1 MLPLK
6 ELEFRDLLLY
16 MKSDK
21 IKVYKIGGSARFIKV
36 QGVISLYYNYSH
48 LQMKFVK
55 VGVMNQKLDLWS
67 FKEFINF
74 YYTNSSDYI
83 NRFTKEKNNL
93 IKNFNNT
100 TDKSTINS
108 VKNSINY
115 FDEKI
120 NKNLKL
126 VEFINNN
133 YSEYLI

>member
-21 IKVYKIGGSARFIKV
+21 IKVYKIGGSERFIKV
-36 QGVISLYYNYSH
+36 QGVITLYYNYSH

-55 VGVMNQKLDLWS
+55 VGVMNQNFDLWS

-83 NRFTKEKNNL
+83 NRFTNEKNRL

-108 VKNSINY
+108 VNNSIKY

>member
-36 QGVISLYYNYSH
+36 QGVITLYYNYSH
-48 LQMKFVK
+48 LQMKYIK

-83 NRFTKEKNNL
+83 NRFINEKNRL

-133 YSEYLI
+133 YSEYLV

>member
-16 MKSDK
+16 MKSDN

-55 VGVMNQKLDLWS
+55 VGVMNQNLDLWS

-83 NRFTKEKNNL
+83 NRFTNEKNNL

>member
-16 MKSDK
+16 MKSDN

-36 QGVISLYYNYSH
+36 QGVISLYYNYNH

-55 VGVMNQKLDLWS
+55 VGVMNQNLDLWS

-83 NRFTKEKNNL
+83 NRFSDEKNRL

-120 NKNLKL
+120 NQNLKL

>member
-36 QGVISLYYNYSH
+36 QGVITLYYNYSH
-48 LQMKFVK
+48 LQMKYIK

-83 NRFTKEKNNL
+83 NRFSDEKNRL

-120 NKNLKL
+120 NQNLKL

-133 YSEYLI
+133 YSEYLV

>member
-55 VGVMNQKLDLWS
+55 VGVMNQNLDLWS

-83 NRFTKEKNNL
+83 NRFSDEKNRL

>member
-36 QGVISLYYNYSH
+36 QGVITLYYNYSH
-48 LQMKFVK
+48 SLMKFVK
-55 VGVMNQKLDLWS
+55 VGVMNQNLDLWS

-74 YYTNSSDYI
+74 YYSNSSDYI

-93 IKNFNNT
+93 IKRFNNT
-100 TDKSTINS
+100 RDKSTINS
-108 VKNSINY
+108 VNNSINY

-120 NKNLKL
+120 NQNLKL

-133 YSEYLI
+133 YSEYLV

>member
-16 MKSDK
+16 MKSDN

-36 QGVISLYYNYSH
+36 QGVITLYYNYSH

-83 NRFTKEKNNL
+83 NRFTNEKNL

>member
-21 IKVYKIGGSARFIKV
+21 IKVYKIGGSARFIKI
-36 QGVISLYYNYSH
+36 QGVITLYYNYSH
-48 LQMKFVK
+48 LQMKYIK
-55 VGVMNQKLDLWS
+55 VGVMNQNFDLWS

-74 YYTNSSDYI
+74 YYTNSSEYI
-83 NRFTKEKNNL
+83 NRFTNEKNRL

-108 VKNSINY
+108 VNNSINY

>member
-36 QGVISLYYNYSH
+36 QGVITLYYNYSH
-48 LQMKFVK
+48 LQMKYIK

-74 YYTNSSDYI
+74 YYSNSSEYI
-83 NRFTKEKNNL
+83 NRFTNEKNRL

-120 NKNLKL
+120 NQNLKL

-133 YSEYLI
+133 YSEYLV

>member
-36 QGVISLYYNYSH
+36 QGVITLYYNYSH
-48 LQMKFVK
+48 LQMKYIK

-83 NRFTKEKNNL
+83 NRFSDEKNRL

-108 VKNSINY
+108 VNNSINY

>member
-16 MKSDK
+16 MQSDK

-36 QGVISLYYNYSH
+36 QGVITLYYNYSH

>member
-48 LQMKFVK
+48 SLMKFVK

-74 YYTNSSDYI
+74 YYINSSDYI
-83 NRFTKEKNNL
+83 NRFSDEKNRL

-133 YSEYLI
+133 YSEYLV

>member
-36 QGVISLYYNYSH
+36 QGVITLYYNYSH

>member
-36 QGVISLYYNYSH
+36 QGVITLYYNYSH
-48 LQMKFVK
+48 SLMKFVK

-74 YYTNSSDYI
+74 YYTKVNCNTHLPTSFVGRNHPPHTIFSYPKC
-83 NRFTKEKNNL
+83 TEKR
-93 IKNFNNT
+93 IF
-100 TDKSTINS
+100 
-108 VKNSINY
+108 Y
-115 FDEKI
+115 
-120 NKNLKL
+120 
-126 VEFINNN
+126 
-133 YSEYLI
+133 

>member
-36 QGVISLYYNYSH
+36 QGVITLYYNYSH
-48 LQMKFVK
+48 SLMKYIK

-83 NRFTKEKNNL
+83 NRFTNEKNRL

-108 VKNSINY
+108 VNNSIKY

-133 YSEYLI
+133 YSEYLV

>member
-36 QGVISLYYNYSH
+36 QGVITLYYNYSH

-55 VGVMNQKLDLWS
+55 VGVMNQNFDLWS

-83 NRFTKEKNNL
+83 NRFTNEKNNL

>member
-36 QGVISLYYNYSH
+36 QGVITLYYNYSH
-48 LQMKFVK
+48 SLMKFVK
-55 VGVMNQKLDLWS
+55 VGVMNQNLDLWS

-83 NRFTKEKNNL
+83 NRFSKEKNNL

-108 VKNSINY
+108 VNNSIKY

-133 YSEYLI
+133 YSEYLV

>member
-55 VGVMNQKLDLWS
+55 VGVMNQNLDLWS

-83 NRFTKEKNNL
+83 NRFSDEKNRL

-108 VKNSINY
+108 VNNSIKY

>member
-36 QGVISLYYNYSH
+36 QGVITLYYNYSH
-48 LQMKFVK
+48 SLMKFVK
-55 VGVMNQKLDLWS
+55 VGGMNQKLDLWS
-67 FKEFINF
+67 YKEFINF

-83 NRFTKEKNNL
+83 NRFSDEKNNL

-120 NKNLKL
+120 NKNLK
-126 VEFINNN
+126 
-133 YSEYLI
+133 S

>member
-16 MKSDK
+16 MKSDN

-55 VGVMNQKLDLWS
+55 VGVMNQNLDLWS

-74 YYTNSSDYI
+74 YYTNSSDYV
-83 NRFTKEKNNL
+83 NRFTNEKNNL

>member
-16 MKSDK
+16 MKSDN

-36 QGVISLYYNYSH
+36 QGVITLYYNYSH
-48 LQMKFVK
+48 SLMKFVK
-55 VGVMNQKLDLWS
+55 VGVMNQNLDLWS

-74 YYTNSSDYI
+74 YYTNSLDYI
-83 NRFTKEKNNL
+83 NRFTNEKNSL
-93 IKNFNNT
+93 IKRFNNT
-100 TDKSTINS
+100 KDKSTINS

>member
-21 IKVYKIGGSARFIKV
+21 TKVYKIGGSARFIKV
-36 QGVISLYYNYSH
+36 QGVITLYYNYSH
-48 LQMKFVK
+48 LQMKFIK
-55 VGVMNQKLDLWS
+55 TGVMNQNFDLWS

-133 YSEYLI
+133 YSEYLV

>member
-36 QGVISLYYNYSH
+36 QGVITLYYNYSH
-48 LQMKFVK
+48 SLMKFVK

-74 YYTNSSDYI
+74 YYSNSSDYI

-93 IKNFNNT
+93 IKRFNNT

-108 VKNSINY
+108 VNNSIKY

-133 YSEYLI
+133 YSEYLV

>member
-16 MKSDK
+16 MKSDN

-36 QGVISLYYNYSH
+36 QGVITLYYNYSH
-48 LQMKFVK
+48 LQMKYIK

-83 NRFTKEKNNL
+83 NRFSDEKNRL

>member
-1 MLPLK
+1 
-6 ELEFRDLLLY
+6 
-16 MKSDK
+16 MKSDN

-55 VGVMNQKLDLWS
+55 VGVMNQNLDLWS

>member
-16 MKSDK
+16 MKSDN

-36 QGVISLYYNYSH
+36 QGVITLYYNYSH
-48 LQMKFVK
+48 LQMKYIK
-55 VGVMNQKLDLWS
+55 VGAMNQKLDLWS

-74 YYTNSSDYI
+74 YYINSSDYI

-120 NKNLKL
+120 NQNLKL

-133 YSEYLI
+133 YSEYLV

>member
-1 MLPLK
+1 MLSLK

-16 MKSDK
+16 MKSDN

-48 LQMKFVK
+48 LQMKYIK

-83 NRFTKEKNNL
+83 NRFSDEKNRL

>member
-48 LQMKFVK
+48 LQMKYIK

-83 NRFTKEKNNL
+83 NRFSDEKNRL

>member
-36 QGVISLYYNYSH
+36 QGVITLYYNYSH

-55 VGVMNQKLDLWS
+55 VGVMNQNFDLWS

-120 NKNLKL
+120 NQNLKL

-133 YSEYLI
+133 YSEYLV

>member
-16 MKSDK
+16 MKSDN

-83 NRFTKEKNNL
+83 NRFSNEKNRL

-126 VEFINNN
+126 VEFINNK
-133 YSEYLI
+133 YSEYLV

>member
-36 QGVISLYYNYSH
+36 QGVITLYYN
-48 LQMKFVK
+48 
-55 VGVMNQKLDLWS
+55 
-67 FKEFINF
+67 
-74 YYTNSSDYI
+74 YTNSSDYI
-83 NRFTKEKNNL
+83 NRFTNEKNNL
-93 IKNFNNT
+93 IKNFNST

-133 YSEYLI
+133 YSEYLV

>member
-21 IKVYKIGGSARFIKV
+21 IKVYKMGGSARFIKV

-55 VGVMNQKLDLWS
+55 VGVMNQNLDLWS

-74 YYTNSSDYI
+74 YYTNSSEYI
-83 NRFTKEKNNL
+83 NRFTNEKNRL

-120 NKNLKL
+120 NQNLKL

-133 YSEYLI
+133 YSELVI

>member
-36 QGVISLYYNYSH
+36 QGVITLYYNYNH
-48 LQMKFVK
+48 LQMKYIK
-55 VGVMNQKLDLWS
+55 VGVMNQNFDLWS

-108 VKNSINY
+108 VKNSIKY

-126 VEFINNN
+126 IEFINNN

>member
-36 QGVISLYYNYSH
+36 QGVITLYYNYSH
-48 LQMKFVK
+48 LLMKFVK

-83 NRFTKEKNNL
+83 NRFSDEKNNL

>member
-36 QGVISLYYNYSH
+36 QGVITLYYNYSH

-55 VGVMNQKLDLWS
+55 VGVMNQNFDLWS

-83 NRFTKEKNNL
+83 NRFSDEKNNL

>member
-16 MKSDK
+16 MKSDN
-21 IKVYKIGGSARFIKV
+21 IKVYKIGGSARSIKV

-55 VGVMNQKLDLWS
+55 VGVMNQNLDLWS

-83 NRFTKEKNNL
+83 NRFTNEKNNL

>member
-1 MLPLK
+1 
-6 ELEFRDLLLY
+6 
-16 MKSDK
+16 MKY
-21 IKVYKIGGSARFIKV
+21 I
-36 QGVISLYYNYSH
+36 
-48 LQMKFVK
+48 K

-83 NRFTKEKNNL
+83 NRFSDEKNRL

>member
-36 QGVISLYYNYSH
+36 QGVITLYYNYNH
-48 LQMKFVK
+48 LQMKYVK
-55 VGVMNQKLDLWS
+55 TGVMNQKLDLWS

-108 VKNSINY
+108 VNNSINY